1 MTNSTA
7 ANTMSSLLDFLK
19 YLIPVLS
26 AFLASFLTYRFSK
39 KDKIRDHLFTYKV
52 KAYLSLAEDVS
63 KIQKDIIKLKNN
75 IHFSRREIGELSP
88 FTITD
93 DLKESINRQS
103 LFLSDK
109 IKKDSKN
116 LETAVYSLATIEEYV
131 GKINTNPKK
140 ETLDKY
146 QRAYIEC
153 GILIEKL
160 QSDLGMHQIGTGN
173 KK

>member
-1 MTNSTA
+1 MTNSADT
-7 ANTMSSLLDFLK
+7 NIVSSLLNFLK
-19 YLIPVLS
+19 YLTPVLS

-39 KDKIRDHLFTYKV
+39 KDKIRDHLYTYKV
-52 KAYLSLAEDVS
+52 KAYLSFAEDIS
-63 KIQKDIIKLKNN
+63 RIQKDIIKLKNN
-75 IHFSRREIGELSP
+75 IHFSRREIGELTP

-93 DLKESINRQS
+93 DLKESVNRQS

-109 IKKDSKN
+109 IKKDLKK
-116 LETAVYSLATIEEYV
+116 LETVVYSLATNEDYL

-146 QRAYIEC
+146 LRAYIEC